1 MTAKKLFVP
10 VLSAVFLASSV
21 GLAAAQAKP
30 EPAAQEKKGAEESK
44 KVAEPTPGKAV
55 GKSKN
60 ANGMVKA
67 ATADSLTV
75 VGKDKKE
82 WTFAVDTK
90 TSIKKAGKAVVATD
104 LKEGDPVH
112 VLFSDADGKLVAKA
126 VTVKAGGTAKKEEKM
141 EKK

>member
-1 MTAKKLFVP
+1 M
-10 VLSAVFLASSV
+10 
-21 GLAAAQAKP
+21 GLAAAQAKS

-67 ATADSLTV
+67 ATANSLTV
-75 VGKDKKE
+75 VGTDKKE

-112 VLFSDADGKLVAKA
+112 VQFSDADGKLFAKA
-126 VTVKAGGTAKKEEKM
+126 VTVKAGSTAKKEEKM

>member
-1 MTAKKLFVP
+1 MPMTAKKLFVP
-10 VLSAVFLASSV
+10 VLSAVFLATGV
-21 GLAAAQAKP
+21 GLAPAQAKP

-55 GKSKN
+55 AKSKN
-60 ANGMVKA
+60 ATGMVKA

-112 VLFSDADGKLVAKA
+112 VQFSDADGDRKSV
-126 VTVKAGGTAKKEEKM
+126 V
-141 EKK
+141 

>member
-1 MTAKKLFVP
+1 MTAKKLFVLI
-10 VLSAVFLASSV
+10 LSAFFLFGSA
-21 GLAAAQAKP
+21 GLV
-30 EPAAQEKKGAEESK
+30 AAQEKKMEEK
-44 KVAEPTPGKAV
+44 KAADTTSAPGKAV

-60 ANGMVKA
+60 ANGTVKA
-67 ATADSLTV
+67 ATAESLTV
-75 VGKDKKE
+75 VGKAKKE

-112 VLFSDADGKLVAKA
+112 VQFTEADGKLIAKA

-141 EKK
+141 EEKKAEKK

>member
-1 MTAKKLFVP
+1 MTAKKLFAT
-10 VLSAVFLASSV
+10 VLSALFVATSV
-21 GLAAAQAKP
+21 GPAAAQAKP

-82 WTFAVDTK
+82 WTFVVDTK

-112 VLFSDADGKLVAKA
+112 VQFSDADGKLVAKA

>member
-1 MTAKKLFVP
+1 MTAKKLFVL
-10 VLSAVFLASSV
+10 VLSALFLASSV

-55 GKSKN
+55 GKAKN
-60 ANGMVKA
+60 ANGTVKA
-67 ATADSLTV
+67 ATVDSLIV

-90 TSIKKAGKAVVATD
+90 TAIKKAGKVVVATD

-112 VLFSDADGKLVAKA
+112 VQFTDAEGKLLAKA
-126 VTVKAGGTAKKEEKM
+126 VTVKADGTAKKEEK
-141 EKK
+141 K

>member
-1 MTAKKLFVP
+1 MTSKKLLVL
-10 VLSAVFLASSV
+10 VLSAVFVASSA

-44 KVAEPTPGKAV
+44 KTAEPTPGKAV

-60 ANGMVKA
+60 ADGMVKA
-67 ATADSLTV
+67 ATANSLTV
-75 VGKDKKE
+75 VGRDKKE
-82 WTFAVDTK
+82 LTFAVDTK
-90 TSIKKAGKAVVATD
+90 TSIKKAGKAVIASD

-112 VLFSDADGKLVAKA
+112 VQFTDADGKLVAKA
-126 VTVKAGGTAKKEEKM
+126 ITVKAGGSAKKEEKV

>member
-1 MTAKKLFVP
+1 MIAKKLLVL
-10 VLSAVFLASSV
+10 VLSAAFLASSI
-21 GLAAAQAKP
+21 GLAAAQAKQ

-44 KVAEPTPGKAV
+44 KVAEPTPAKAV

-60 ANGMVKA
+60 ASGMVKA

-75 VGKDKKE
+75 IGRDKKE
-82 WTFAVDTK
+82 WTFSVDTK
-90 TSIKKAGKAVVATD
+90 TSIKKAGKAVIATD

-126 VTVKAGGTAKKEEKM
+126 VTVKAGGTAKKEEK
-141 EKK
+141 K

>member
-1 MTAKKLFVP
+1 MPTKKIFVL
-10 VLSAVFLASSV
+10 VLSMVSLASLV

-30 EPAAQEKKGAEESK
+30 EPAAQEKESK
-44 KVAEPTPGKAV
+44 KVAEPTPAKAV

-112 VLFSDADGKLVAKA
+112 VQFSDADGKLIAKA

>member
-1 MTAKKLFVP
+1 MTTKKLFVL
-10 VLSAVFLASSV
+10 VLSMVFLVSSV

-30 EPAAQEKKGAEESK
+30 EPAAPEKKGAEESK
-44 KVAEPTPGKAV
+44 KVAEPTPAKAV

-112 VLFSDADGKLVAKA
+112 VQFSDADGKLIAKA